1 MIFNLQLRVYNIIQR
16 DDISRLKEK
25 KKKKK
30 KEQRRRSRRVIVSAI
45 RAEKWSAIRNLT
57 EWIREH
63 AYVRDVIL
71 SWIQPR

>member
-1 MIFNLQLRVYNIIQR
+1 MIYRGWKR
-16 DDISRLKEK
+16 RKRRRR
-25 KKKKK
+25 KK

-45 RAEKWSAIRNLT
+45 RAEKWSAIRNLM